1 MDILTKGWRDEST
14 QIATCMESFIS
25 IPSRSF
31 ALSCAWGYMDVFI
44 NSTNL
49 ELSTA
54 PTSDYESPYSLFFYV
69 SGYLLPHAATRRD
82 SRQEPF

>member
-31 ALSCAWGYMDVFI
+31 ALSCGWGYMDVFI
-44 NSTNL
+44 NS
-49 ELSTA
+49 
-54 PTSDYESPYSLFFYV
+54 
-69 SGYLLPHAATRRD
+69 
-82 SRQEPF
+82 